1 MKRRSSKTLDSAIA
15 HLSRLQGTEGLELA
29 HNRLLRKALRELKA
43 HRKAG
48 KRPPQRLYLA
58 VQLVC
63 QVMCDE
69 FVSGAKED

>member
-1 MKRRSSKTLDSAIA
+1 MNRKLSKTLDSAIA

-29 HNRLLRKALRELKA
+29 HNRLLRRALKELKA
-43 HRKAG
+43 YRKAG

-58 VQLVC
+58 VQLIC

-69 FVSGAKED
+69 FVSSARED